1 MDPVGR
7 SAGDGARRRRRLTT
21 TMFVTAIACLIV
33 VARASAAPAKFTLE
47 YCDPAIPQ
55 TSDPFLTFAV
65 NPPEGVPIHWFNDC
79 LKPGG
84 SIGIQEVGNSEDANA
99 VLSVYVPATPGGYV
113 ESEAIAGGTAAL
125 GVANNGVYINEP
137 GWPFPNGGEDLRV
150 FHIRSGPPL
159 SGDPSGNFTIGWNCV
174 AALGGCGAGP
184 IVYARDITV
193 TEIDPVP
200 PTVSAGGELL
210 SGQVA
215 RGRENLAA
223 TANDVGGGISK
234 IEVLVN
240 GLAVAPATLGS
251 CATVGVANRAYE
263 GVAAVSPSPC
273 PPTLEGAWNVNTAE
287 YPFRGGANTVQVC
300 ASDFATTGTPNTTC
314 SAAQTVEVD
323 NSCTESPVGGG
334 QSLDAAFARAQ
345 TEAVTLRYGKGAEI
359 SGTLTGGSNQ
369 PISGATICVQTQA
382 EGAETGLVPVGT
394 ATTDSAGDF
403 SYVLGQGPNR
413 QILFG
418 YRHSSFQVTRT
429 LTVFSHARATL
440 KAGPKKLRN
449 GQRVELTGSLP
460 EPKAAG
466 RVVVLQANVPGS
478 HRWITFRKATTGER
492 GRFKAD
498 YHFTSTT
505 RKIIYRFRAVVPH
518 QAGYPWLQ
526 GTSRPVSVSVRG

>member
-1 MDPVGR
+1 
-7 SAGDGARRRRRLTT
+7 
-21 TMFVTAIACLIV
+21 MFAATITCLIV
-33 VARASAAPAKFTLE
+33 ASGASAAPAKFTLE

-65 NPPEGVPIHWFNDC
+65 NPPEGVPVRWFNDC

-99 VLSVYVPATPGGYV
+99 VLSVDVPATPGGYV
-113 ESEAIAGGTAAL
+113 ESESIVGGTAAL
-125 GVANNGVYINEP
+125 GVANDGVYINEP

-150 FHIRSGPPL
+150 FHIRSGPSP
-159 SGDPSGNFTIGWNCV
+159 SGDAGGNFTIAWNCV

-193 TEIDPVP
+193 TEIDPVQ
-200 PTVSAGGELL
+200 PTISAGGDLL

-215 RGRENLAA
+215 RGREDLAA
-223 TANDVGGGISK
+223 TAKDVGGGVSR

-240 GLAVAPATLGS
+240 GLPAAPATLGA

-273 PPTLEGAWNVNTAE
+273 PATLEGAWNVNTAE

-300 ASDFATTGTPNTTC
+300 ASDFATMGSPNTTC
-314 SAAQTVEVD
+314 SPAQTVEVD
-323 NSCTESPVGGG
+323 NTCTESAVGGG
-334 QSLDAAFARAQ
+334 KSLDVAFARAH
-345 TEAVTLRYGKGAEI
+345 TEAVTLRYGKGAEVT
-359 SGTLTGGSNQ
+359 GTLAGGSSQ

-382 EGAETGLVPVGT
+382 EGAETGLAPVGT
-394 ATTDSAGDF
+394 ATTDSQGDF
-403 SYVLGQGPNR
+403 SYALGPGPNR

-418 YRHSSFQVTRT
+418 YRNGSFEVTRT

-440 KAGPKKLRN
+440 NVEPRKLRN

-460 EPKAAG
+460 EPRAAG

-492 GRFKAD
+492 GFYKAR

-505 RKIIYRFRAVVPH
+505 RHITYRFRAVVPH

-526 GTSRPVSVSVRG
+526 GISKPVSVSVRR